1 MKTLL
6 PSGAAKIFLAAFD
19 PWPTAQ
25 CMSNFR
31 TLLNILQAPRPHKFS
46 LVEPV
51 PFVHR
56 ELSIAANIQLE
67 VGHNAAYGDLM
78 EIIPPALRPLLQL
91 LPDLNQMAG
100 AASPEMQHLMAII
113 IAFWRPGD
121 YVLLERPQF
130 NLPPYALSLLGD
142 FLTKKEFTQ
151 DVIIHGPRGLWENWA
166 DYVFWPL
173 EGRPCLR
180 ARGIPP
186 PEEGHLEF
194 ENFPVAE
201 VEI

>member
-1 MKTLL
+1 MKTL
-6 PSGAAKIFLAAFD
+6 PPQGAPKIFLAAFD
-19 PWPTAQ
+19 PWPAAQ
-25 CMSNFR
+25 CLANFR

-46 LVEPV
+46 LVEPW
-51 PFVHR
+51 PFIHS

-67 VGHNAAYGDLM
+67 VGHNAAYGDLR
-78 EIIPPALRPLLQL
+78 EIIPPPLCPFLDL
-91 LPDLNQMAG
+91 IPDLGQIAG
-100 AASPEMQHLMAII
+100 TATPEVQHLMAII

-130 NLPPYALSLLGD
+130 NLPPHALALLEN
-142 FLTKKEFTQ
+142 FLTKKEFGQ

-166 DYVFWPL
+166 DYIFWPA

-180 ARGIPP
+180 ARGVPP
-186 PEEGHLEF
+186 PETGQLEF

-201 VEI
+201 VET